1 MKKIIV
7 LILIILLTSFSFG
20 HKIKIGTYRSVNISK
35 IEQLSNYIFKGI
47 NYIALGSEIKI
58 NSDFTFRYVTCGSII
73 EGFWS
78 EKNDSLLLNVKTHRW
93 RNDSLNVNG
102 LNGEWPKV
110 RETPYIFIIKNDY
123 IESIDTLSNGEWILE
138 RLKFVNP

>member
-20 HKIKIGTYRSVNISK
+20 HKIKIGTYRSVKISR

-47 NYIALGSEIKI
+47 NYVALGSEIMI
-58 NSDFTFRYVTCGSII
+58 NSDFTFRYVTCGTII
-73 EGFWS
+73 EGFWT
-78 EKNDSLLLNVKTHRW
+78 E
-93 RNDSLNVNG
+93 
-102 LNGEWPKV
+102 
-110 RETPYIFIIKNDY
+110 KNDY

-138 RLKFVNP
+138 RLKIVNL